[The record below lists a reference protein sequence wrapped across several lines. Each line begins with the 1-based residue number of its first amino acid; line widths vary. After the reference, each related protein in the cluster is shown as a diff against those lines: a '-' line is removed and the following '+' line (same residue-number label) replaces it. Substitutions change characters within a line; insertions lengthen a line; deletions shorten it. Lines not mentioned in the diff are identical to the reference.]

1 MLVAL
6 AGAIFGFAGFA
17 GFATSG
23 LGVLGLLRFPV
34 GDIAGLAAIL
44 TTGLDIM
51 MVQQERANPKID
63 P

>member
-1 MLVAL
+1 LLIAL
-6 AGAIFGFAGFA
+6 AGAIFGFADFA
-17 GFATSG
+17 DFATGG

-44 TTGLDIM
+44 TMGFDIM
-51 MVQQERANPKID
+51 MVQQERANPKIG